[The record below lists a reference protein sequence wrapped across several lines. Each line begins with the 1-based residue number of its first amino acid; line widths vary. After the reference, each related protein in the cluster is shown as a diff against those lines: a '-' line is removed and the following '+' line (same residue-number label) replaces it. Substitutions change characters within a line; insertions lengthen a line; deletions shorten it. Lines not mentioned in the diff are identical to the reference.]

1 MSSKKSGCGCLPIIG
16 LITVLAL
23 GGGYAYKKGWHQ
35 RLIGQNL
42 TPIAGAKVI
51 PDEAIMTSFI
61 STNEQHWQQLEK
73 LGIAPAER
81 FIQEVTT
88 EIDKELTAL
97 NIDYQEDIQPWLGN
111 AMLAIVPENEQL
123 EDSDI
128 LIVLGIK
135 NPINAYKFFRKVQS
149 DEEFDLESIKYKDIK
164 IYTATDE
171 EGDRTNLALL
181 GNKVVLSDEIAIVKQ
196 SIDTYKGEPSFASDA
211 ENKQA
216 LTQPLN
222 LKNSLV
228 QTYITNYDFL
238 LENTLAESSISKEQL
253 DDLQPVKSV
262 VLGIGAEDKQL
273 KLQGFTKFN
282 PNLDLGDYQ
291 PLTNEIASK
300 YPEQTLA
307 LINGQGISDFWN
319 TLVKISEQDRDLK
332 ILLNGI
338 RTSTKWGTGLDL
350 DEDIFGWMDGE
361 FAIGIVPTKQV
372 VIPELNLK
380 LGIALILES
389 SDRDTAQNTL
399 NSLDNAMQQQL
410 GISSQTK
417 QINKQTVTQWY
428 FPYSDLDIS
437 YGWLDKKY
445 LLFTFGNNVFD
456 SMNNGSQ
463 SSLKTNPKFQK
474 FAQKLPNKNLS
485 YFYLDLEKFMTE
497 IKQIP
502 DLPIDYNSESIVL
515 LDSIQG
521 IGSTST
527 MTDANTNKTEL
538 TIWFK

>member
-16 LITVLAL
+16 LITALAL

-42 TPIAGAKVI
+42 TPLAGAKVI

-238 LENTLAESSISKEQL
+238 LENALAESSISKEQL

-338 RTSTKWGTGLDL
+338 RTSTKWVTGLDL

-361 FAIGIVPTKQV
+361 FAIGIVPTKQI

-437 YGWLDKKY
+437 YGWLDKQY

-474 FAQKLPNKNLS
+474 FAQKLPNNNLS
-485 YFYLDLEKFMTE
+485 YFYLDMEKVMTE

>member
-16 LITVLAL
+16 LITALAL

-42 TPIAGAKVI
+42 TPLAGAKVI

-171 EGDRTNLALL
+171 EGDQTNLALL

-196 SIDTYKGEPSFASDA
+196 SIDTYKGEPSLASDP

-238 LENTLAESSISKEQL
+238 LENALAESSVSKEKL

-262 VLGIGAEDKQL
+262 VFGIGAEDKQL

-282 PNLDLGDYQ
+282 PDLAWGESQ

-307 LINGQGISDFWN
+307 LINGQGISNFWN

-332 ILLNGI
+332 FLLNGI

-410 GISSQTK
+410 GMSLQTK

-474 FAQKLPNKNLS
+474 FVKKLPNNNLS
-485 YFYLDLEKFMTE
+485 YFYFDLEKVMTE

-515 LDSIQG
+515 LDSIQR